1 MILSFWLIGFA
12 GSFFIIEMILP
23 AMAHSSPPSQTKRG
37 GYLNFPGG
45 RPSYAGAY
53 SVLYLTKT

>member
-45 RPSYAGAY
+45 RP
-53 SVLYLTKT
+53 